1 MSEITMTVADVDDFV
16 GNASIH
22 LECESITIRNML
34 PLNGPAKSMCNLTQG
49 RDGHF
54 HGYKGATCGLGCSS
68 RQ

>member
-34 PLNGPAKSMCNLTQG
+34 PLNGPAKSMCSNMWVRLLFQTMMT
-49 RDGHF
+49 F
-54 HGYKGATCGLGCSS
+54 LN
-68 RQ
+68 